1 MRRTVRQ
8 GYFSFLALCS
18 IVAGATAQPVP
29 AELLPRCGGLFGL
42 CGFIDSK
49 TRAEVIPRRFEVV
62 QPFSDGLAGVRI
74 NGRYGFIDETGAVV
88 IAPRFDQV
96 GTFYQGLAEV
106 LVEGKAGVI
115 DHRGDIVVPPRFE
128 RAIPFTR
135 DVIIARNGSWWS
147 GLSWLGTHSSFLSSH
162 GDFDGR
168 YGLYS
173 ISAGWL
179 TKTDF
184 YYLSQFEKEG
194 RGLIWATTQNPS
206 RGPFGLLRADGT
218 WQAEPQYSHVQR
230 LMDERAI
237 VRIPNPG
244 GDLDGAVDPD
254 GKVAVPFR
262 SWHLSYW
269 ANGLGLVHESA
280 PPRAGVKVGLIDKA
294 GRILGGRLFD
304 DVKRAE
310 TGDVSQV
317 LLDGKWVGLDREG
330 RIVANPEDGAVLA
343 ECPTGVRLVKQSGM
357 VQVLGPDGQPTVP
370 FLLDNLPVK
379 QECSQPLLVRSGSR
393 YGYIGADGR
402 LLGNP
407 PFFDSSHAF
416 AAGYGVVQRDGKWGI
431 IDAAG
436 RFTVDLQYDDL
447 RPAGKGLYIATKAGQ
462 KSWITATG
470 VEQPQPAADPVDRSG
485 YLKCGPHAGTIIGRR
500 DPSGAMAWGIADPS
514 GQEILA
520 PVHRAISCFRNGVAW
535 APIDARRQW
544 CALGPDGALR
554 DAPACIPEHYPWLQ
568 THSQP
573 EHFSDDPY
581 ENSVLFTQAFLEFG
595 AGLRA
600 APPRMIVDPNAVSYS
615 ISPW

>member
-1 MRRTVRQ
+1 M
-8 GYFSFLALCS
+8 
-18 IVAGATAQPVP
+18 AQPAP
-29 AELLPRCGGLFGL
+29 PELLQRCGGMFDL
-42 CGFIDSK
+42 CGFVDRKSGV
-49 TRAEVIPRRFEVV
+49 EVIPRRFEVV
-62 QPFSDGLAGVRI
+62 QPFSEGLAGVRI
-74 NGRYGFIDETGAVV
+74 NGRYGFIDETGAVA
-88 IAPRFDQV
+88 IAPRFDEV
-96 GTFYQGLAEV
+96 GRFYQGLAEV

-115 DHRGDIVVPPRFE
+115 DRRGDIVVPPRFE
-128 RAIPFTR
+128 RAIPFTKH
-135 DVIIARNGSWWS
+135 VIIARNRPWWS
-147 GLSWLGTHSSFLSSH
+147 DLPWLGTLSSH
-162 GDFDGR
+162 LRPYPNFDGFDGR
-168 YGLYS
+168 FGLYS

-179 TKTDF
+179 TRQDF
-184 YYLSQFEKEG
+184 YLSQFEFETEG
-194 RGLIWATTQNPS
+194 RGLIWATTQD
-206 RGPFGLLRADGT
+206 RYTGPFGLLRADGT
-218 WQAEPQYSHVQR
+218 WQIEPQYSHVQR

-237 VRIPNPG
+237 VRIPNQGAPWPPA
-244 GDLDGAVDPD
+244 DLDGAVDPD
-254 GKVAVPFR
+254 GKVAVPFG

-310 TGDVSQV
+310 KGEVSQV

-370 FLLDNLPVK
+370 FLLDNLPV
-379 QECSQPLLVRSGSR
+379 ELDCSQPLLVKSGSR
-393 YGYIGADGR
+393 YGYVGADGR
-402 LLGNP
+402 LLGDP

-462 KSWITATG
+462 TSWITATG
-470 VEQPQPAADPVDRSG
+470 VEQPQPAAEPVDRSG

-581 ENSVLFTQAFLEFG
+581 ENSVLFTQAFLEYG

-600 APPRMIVDPNAVSYS
+600 TPPQMIVDRNAVSFS
-615 ISPW
+615 FGPW